1 MPPAAS
7 TDLLTAKRKDLLSL
21 SNQKQSL
28 ELEVNAII
36 SELTAPI
43 TITTDDANTTTTAP
57 PIGIDT
63 PLVDSEGYPRSDID
77 IYRARTLRK
86 RFHEIKTDYKVLEGR
101 IERGLLEL
109 TALRDASS
117 DDNSSEANKL
127 ESMSLSKTNKVNEA
141 EEIKAR
147 LAPKPKPKFDPI
159 TGKWVVKS
167 WDGSVAGVENGVTRK
182 FEDLTHSSEGALAS
196 IAATGGSGRVE
207 SSGVNSSGAQ
217 QQQQQQGSSTS
228 SQQGSSSTTTEQR
241 STPTIQTIALTPFA
255 VIDQVFPN
263 SPSQEAGIQEGD
275 LLLRFGTVTADNHS
289 GFNSIK
295 RAIVTEL
302 SLASANEASISIAVR
317 RTTAMLGGVAE
328 MIRTEMFDLRPRP
341 WAGQDGRYVQAISF
355 FLPEREDEMSIMRIM
370 SEVMCTGT
378 NKRGSVFLFRDVDKT
393 PSVALSGQ

>member
-1 MPPAAS
+1 MPPPAAT

-43 TITTDDANTTTTAP
+43 TITTDANTTTTAP

-109 TALRDASS
+109 TALRDASG
-117 DDNSSEANKL
+117 DEDSSGGGGEANKL
-127 ESMSLSKTNKVNEA
+127 ESMSLSNTNKVNEA

-196 IAATGGSGRVE
+196 IAVTGGSGRVE
-207 SSGVNSSGAQ
+207 SSGVNSSAAQQ

-228 SQQGSSSTTTEQR
+228 SQQGSSSSSTTATEQR
-241 STPTIQTIALTPFA
+241 STPTTQTIAITPFA

-341 WAGQDGRYVQAISF
+341 WAGQGLLGCHLQEYN
-355 FLPEREDEMSIMRIM
+355 E
-370 SEVMCTGT
+370 
-378 NKRGSVFLFRDVDKT
+378 
-393 PSVALSGQ
+393 

>member
-1 MPPAAS
+1 
-7 TDLLTAKRKDLLSL
+7 
-21 SNQKQSL
+21 
-28 ELEVNAII
+28 
-36 SELTAPI
+36 
-43 TITTDDANTTTTAP
+43 
-57 PIGIDT
+57 
-63 PLVDSEGYPRSDID
+63 VDSEGYPRSDID

-109 TALRDASS
+109 TALRDASGG
-117 DDNSSEANKL
+117 EANKL
-127 ESMSLSKTNKVNEA
+127 ESMSLSNTNKVNEA

-196 IAATGGSGRVE
+196 IAVTGGSGRVE

-217 QQQQQQGSSTS
+217 QQQQGSSTS
-228 SQQGSSSTTTEQR
+228 SQQGPASSTTTEQR

-289 GFNSIK
+289 GFISIK

-341 WAGQDGRYVQAISF
+341 WAGQGLLGCHLQEYN
-355 FLPEREDEMSIMRIM
+355 E
-370 SEVMCTGT
+370 
-378 NKRGSVFLFRDVDKT
+378 
-393 PSVALSGQ
+393 

>member
-1 MPPAAS
+1 
-7 TDLLTAKRKDLLSL
+7 
-21 SNQKQSL
+21 
-28 ELEVNAII
+28 
-36 SELTAPI
+36 
-43 TITTDDANTTTTAP
+43 
-57 PIGIDT
+57 
-63 PLVDSEGYPRSDID
+63 VDSEGYPRSDID

-109 TALRDASS
+109 TALRDASG
-117 DDNSSEANKL
+117 DDDSSEANKL
-127 ESMSLSKTNKVNEA
+127 ESMSLSNTNKVNEA

-196 IAATGGSGRVE
+196 IAVTGGSGRVE

-217 QQQQQQGSSTS
+217 QQQQGSSTS
-228 SQQGSSSTTTEQR
+228 SQQGPASSTTTEQR

-289 GFNSIK
+289 GFISIK

-341 WAGQDGRYVQAISF
+341 WAGQGLLGCHLQEYN
-355 FLPEREDEMSIMRIM
+355 E
-370 SEVMCTGT
+370 
-378 NKRGSVFLFRDVDKT
+378 
-393 PSVALSGQ
+393 

>member
-1 MPPAAS
+1 MSPAAAT

-43 TITTDDANTTTTAP
+43 TITSTDDANTTTTAP

-109 TALRDASS
+109 TALRDASGH
-117 DDNSSEANKL
+117 DDSNSGGNEANKL
-127 ESMSLSKTNKVNEA
+127 ESKSLSKTSKVNEA

-147 LAPKPKPKFDPI
+147 LAPKPKPKFDPV

-196 IAATGGSGRVE
+196 IAVTGGSSGRVE
-207 SSGVNSSGAQ
+207 SSGVNSSGATQ
-217 QQQQQQGSSTS
+217 QHGSS
-228 SQQGSSSTTTEQR
+228 SQQGSSSSSTPTEQR
-241 STPTIQTIALTPFA
+241 STPTIQIIALTPFA

-289 GFNSIK
+289 GFTSIK

-302 SLASANEASISIAVR
+302 SLASANEASVSIAVR

-341 WAGQDGRYVQAISF
+341 WAGQGLLGCHLQEYN
-355 FLPEREDEMSIMRIM
+355 E
-370 SEVMCTGT
+370 
-378 NKRGSVFLFRDVDKT
+378 
-393 PSVALSGQ
+393 

>member
-1 MPPAAS
+1 MSPAATT

-77 IYRARTLRK
+77 VYRARTLRK
-86 RFHEIKTDYKVLEGR
+86 RFHEIKTDYKVLERR

-117 DDNSSEANKL
+117 DDDGSEANKL
-127 ESMSLSKTNKVNEA
+127 ESMSLSNTNKVNEA

-147 LAPKPKPKFDPI
+147 LAPKPKPKFDPV

-182 FEDLTHSSEGALAS
+182 FEDLTHSTEGALAS
-196 IAATGGSGRVE
+196 IAVTGGSGRVE

-217 QQQQQQGSSTS
+217 QQQQGSSTS
-228 SQQGSSSTTTEQR
+228 SQQGSSSTTATEQR
-241 STPTIQTIALTPFA
+241 STPTTQTIALTPFA

-289 GFNSIK
+289 AFNSIK

-341 WAGQDGRYVQAISF
+341 WAGQGLLGCHLQEYN
-355 FLPEREDEMSIMRIM
+355 E
-370 SEVMCTGT
+370 
-378 NKRGSVFLFRDVDKT
+378 
-393 PSVALSGQ
+393 

>member
-1 MPPAAS
+1 MPPAAA
-7 TDLLTAKRKDLLSL
+7 TDLLTAKRKELLSL

-43 TITTDDANTTTTAP
+43 TIISTDDANTTTTAP

-77 IYRARTLRK
+77 VYRARTLRK

-109 TALRDASS
+109 TALRDASG
-117 DDNSSEANKL
+117 DDDSSGGKANKL
-127 ESMSLSKTNKVNEA
+127 ESMSLSSTSKVNEA

-147 LAPKPKPKFDPI
+147 RAPKPKPKFDPI

-182 FEDLTHSSEGALAS
+182 FEDLTHSTEGALAS
-196 IAATGGSGRVE
+196 IAVTGVSGSRVE
-207 SSGVNSSGAQ
+207 SSGVNSSAAP
-217 QQQQQQGSSTS
+217 QQQGSSTS
-228 SQQGSSSTTTEQR
+228 SQQGPASSTPTEPR

-341 WAGQDGRYVQAISF
+341 WAGQGLLGCHLQEYN
-355 FLPEREDEMSIMRIM
+355 E
-370 SEVMCTGT
+370 
-378 NKRGSVFLFRDVDKT
+378 
-393 PSVALSGQ
+393 

>member
-1 MPPAAS
+1 
-7 TDLLTAKRKDLLSL
+7 
-21 SNQKQSL
+21 
-28 ELEVNAII
+28 
-36 SELTAPI
+36 
-43 TITTDDANTTTTAP
+43 
-57 PIGIDT
+57 
-63 PLVDSEGYPRSDID
+63 
-77 IYRARTLRK
+77 
-86 RFHEIKTDYKVLEGR
+86 
-101 IERGLLEL
+101 
-109 TALRDASS
+109 
-117 DDNSSEANKL
+117 
-127 ESMSLSKTNKVNEA
+127 
-141 EEIKAR
+141 
-147 LAPKPKPKFDPI
+147 
-159 TGKWVVKS
+159 
-167 WDGSVAGVENGVTRK
+167 VTRK

-341 WAGQDGRYVQAISF
+341 WAGQGLLGCHLQEYN
-355 FLPEREDEMSIMRIM
+355 E
-370 SEVMCTGT
+370 
-378 NKRGSVFLFRDVDKT
+378 
-393 PSVALSGQ
+393 

>member
-1 MPPAAS
+1 MSPAAAT

-117 DDNSSEANKL
+117 DDSSGEASKL
-127 ESMSLSKTNKVNEA
+127 ESISLSNTTKVNEA

-147 LAPKPKPKFDPI
+147 LAPKPKPKFDPV

-196 IAATGGSGRVE
+196 IAVTAGSGRVE
-207 SSGVNSSGAQ
+207 SSGVNSSAA
-217 QQQQQQGSSTS
+217 QQQQGSSTS
-228 SQQGSSSTTTEQR
+228 SQQGSSSSSTTATEQR

-289 GFNSIK
+289 GFTSIK

-341 WAGQDGRYVQAISF
+341 WAGQGLLGCHLQEYN
-355 FLPEREDEMSIMRIM
+355 E
-370 SEVMCTGT
+370 
-378 NKRGSVFLFRDVDKT
+378 
-393 PSVALSGQ
+393 